1 MEVEKSEMYKSWYI
15 GLKYNGGNFVTYE
28 DEVLGEITDDMYDTY
43 DSMYADD
50 EYPAVKVDY
59 DYELF
64 NDKADT
70 PSPFICQ
77 HN

>member
-1 MEVEKSEMYKSWYI
+1 MY
-15 GLKYNGGNFVTYE
+15 
-28 DEVLGEITDDMYDTY
+28 DMYDTY

-50 EYPAVKVDY
+50 EYPAMKVDY

-64 NDKADT
+64 NDKANT